1 MLFLS
6 DDLMARSNDRM
17 ASHSC
22 GCIHFCAVNGRLRNL
37 LGAEVMARH
46 RKQVANPTNP
56 PQVLHHFPEWKHLGS
71 EVIDVIQDVPRESD
85 MDHPTF
91 QQGRDGKQCSHAGD
105 LDRGNRQRVASEV
118 ASIFRLAPP
127 GTWATFAVHPKLPSF
142 GLSRDLPSC
151 RDPQIFRGRTR
162 AGEGRTQPGKCEPG
176 EPQRCL
182 QRHSSRPTS
191 PIEGTP
197 VSSSLVKLYEQH
209 ARECAEAA
217 ERTDDPVQ
225 RVILLRMAR
234 EWMEDAAAIASTLPE
249 PERTGSR
256 GPSGNRAA

>member
-1 MLFLS
+1 MS
-6 DDLMARSNDRM
+6 APGKS
-17 ASHSC
+17 
-22 GCIHFCAVNGRLRNL
+22 GGRLGGKSHRETCEPV
-37 LGAEVMARH
+37 GARALAGIAAEPDEHVREVHKPPNAH
-46 RKQVANPTNP
+46 TNKR
-56 PQVLHHFPEWKHLGS
+56 F
-71 EVIDVIQDVPRESD
+71 
-85 MDHPTF
+85 
-91 QQGRDGKQCSHAGD
+91 CS
-105 LDRGNRQRVASEV
+105 RM
-118 ASIFRLAPP
+118 IFRS
-127 GTWATFAVHPKLPSF
+127 G
-142 GLSRDLPSC
+142 LPSC

-182 QRHSSRPTS
+182 QRHSSGPTS